1 MFRFVNLFILLYQLR
16 NRVLDRMQIRTK
28 NQESDREEIGLIS
41 YQTAIMIMESIRAPH
56 LNHVLLVV
64 EILLQLP
71 TMPSLLRVL
80 PTTPLIDNLLLPLN
94 LDEGILLTL
103 LRLEQQ
109 IPMLLLPR
117 TGLRRKVLDDL
128 ALELDL
134 PPNPNP
140 PNQHLLIIHPE
151 KTKAEPFLLTMKEM
165 I

>member
-41 YQTAIMIMESIRAPH
+41 YQTAIMIMESIRVPH

-117 TGLRRKVLDDL
+117 TGL
-128 ALELDL
+128 
-134 PPNPNP
+134 
-140 PNQHLLIIHPE
+140 
-151 KTKAEPFLLTMKEM
+151 
-165 I
+165 